1 MLDSR
6 TKNST
11 TTESLLNSIIDSA
24 FFAIMAFRSVRD
36 ENNKIIDFE
45 WIFANKVA
53 SEIVAYQ
60 VSELMGSRLLD
71 LFPGNLET
79 GLFDKYK
86 NVVETGE
93 FASFIQKYDADNLN
107 TWFQISAS
115 KLGDGLTVTFQDI
128 SDQKRTEAEVETK
141 GNKYQ
146 KLFDESID
154 AIYLL
159 DDKFNFLNIN
169 RSLRELFKLSLEE
182 LIGTSIKQ
190 LFWSDGEFELFEN
203 ALKKQNKIEEL
214 EVYLRTKNNEKKFCL
229 VNCVPLYDEEKQQQ
243 NYLGVIRDNTRRKQ
257 AEKELLAAEKLSMTG
272 KIARTIAHEIRNPLT
287 NITLA
292 LEQLKDVTQQ
302 IEDADIYLNII
313 SRGSNRIGKLINDL
327 LNSSKPKAL
336 NLVNQPIRNL
346 ISEALTLV
354 KDRMNLKSMR
364 LVESYPEKVVKVP
377 IDSDQFKIALL
388 NLFINAIEAMKPHE
402 GILEIR
408 VRFLENNYVELVI
421 KDNGKGISQ
430 ENISQMFE
438 PFFTGK
444 QEGSGL
450 GLMTVQ
456 NIIHSHNGKI
466 QVESEIGKGTEFIL
480 LLPMNNVE

>member
-1 MLDSR
+1 MLDSH

-24 FFAIMAFRSVRD
+24 FFAIMAFRSVRNQ
-36 ENNKIIDFE
+36 NNEIIDFE
-45 WIFANKVA
+45 WIFANNLA
-53 SEIVAYQ
+53 SEIVQYE
-60 VSELMGSRLLD
+60 VSELLGSSLLG
-71 LFPGNLET
+71 LFPGNVET

-86 NVVETGE
+86 EVVETGV
-93 FASFIQKYDADNLN
+93 FASIEQRYEADNLN

-128 SDQKRTEAEVETK
+128 SEQKRTEAEVETK

-159 DDKFNFLNIN
+159 DDRFNFLNVN
-169 RSLRELFKLSLEE
+169 RSLLDLFKFSREQ

-190 LFWSDGEFELFEN
+190 LFLSGNEFQQFEN
-203 ALKKQNKIEEL
+203 ALKKKQKMEEL
-214 EVYLRTKNNEKKFCL
+214 EVFLLTKNKEKRFCH
-229 VNCVPLYDEEKQQQ
+229 VNCVPLYDEEKQEQ

-302 IEDADIYLNII
+302 IEDADIYLNIVE
-313 SRGSNRIGKLINDL
+313 RGSNRIGKLINDL
-327 LNSSKPKAL
+327 LNSSKPKAM
-336 NLVNQPIRNL
+336 NLTKQPIRNL
-346 ISEALTLV
+346 ISESVALV
-354 KDRMNLKSMR
+354 KDRLNLKSMR
-364 LVESYPEKVVKVP
+364 LLENYPEEVIELPV
-377 IDSDQFKIALL
+377 DGDQFKIALL
-388 NLFINAIEAMKPHE
+388 NLFINAIEAMKPDE
-402 GILEIR
+402 GILEISLR
-408 VRFLENNYVELVI
+408 YDESQHVELVI

-430 ENISQMFE
+430 ESLNQMFE

-450 GLMTVQ
+450 GLTTVQ
-456 NIIHSHNGKI
+456 NIIHGHKGKI
-466 QVESEIGKGTEFIL
+466 EVESEVGKGTEFIL
-480 LLPMNNVE
+480 ILPK